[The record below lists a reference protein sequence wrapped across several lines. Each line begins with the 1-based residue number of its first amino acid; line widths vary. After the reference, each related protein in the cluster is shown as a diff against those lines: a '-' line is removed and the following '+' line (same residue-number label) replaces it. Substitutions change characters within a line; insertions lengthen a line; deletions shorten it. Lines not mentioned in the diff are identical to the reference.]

1 MLKKILLYLL
11 FQTLGFGQQTTIS
24 GYVVD
29 NLNRGIESAS
39 VLILDESNTTM
50 AYTFTKATGFFELT
64 LLKPETNYKLVA
76 SSLGFYKDVI
86 VLDFKT
92 KRNIEITIAL
102 KENTETLKE
111 VIIDTNPV
119 KGDTTSFK
127 TAKFTNQTEQTVE
140 DVLKK
145 IPGIEVQKDGSI
157 KAHGKFINK
166 LLVEGED
173 VFDKNYKIL
182 SKNLDAKVL
191 DMVQILDNYED
202 NPIFKRM
209 FNSSEKIAIN
219 LKLKKDKKN
228 IWFGNLNLG
237 AGVVSNNRW
246 KESLNIGLLRKKIK
260 LFYFGDY
267 NNLGEKATD
276 LITENINDNNYFAEE
291 RFEKTTKRVFGIN
304 SNENTSFSKSQSI
317 FNKALLNSISFTTKV
332 QPNFSV
338 RGVGFFTNDMQ
349 NQDAFS
355 ETKYAISTNPITF
368 IENSNY
374 QNNKTLASMELE
386 FKYYPN
392 QKNYFTN
399 LFIYKNNPATV
410 FSSLQYNDSQINQ
423 GANLKNQII
432 FNHLHHTFTFGK
444 NKVINNY
451 FYFGYDT
458 GNSQNTIASPL
469 LNNYLTGSYYGLVNQ
484 NIEKELMYYG
494 VKSKFISKFK
504 KLDHLIDFNFENN
517 VETISNVFLIN
528 GNSIPNF
535 ENNLKL
541 KQTIFDLGNTF
552 RYNFN
557 EKISL
562 STSLNYSNTNFAFY
576 DNQNNINLINPRIL
590 FSISKTVLGNFTFLY
605 SKNSTR
611 PEINTLTKNSI
622 LTNYRSF
629 NKGFEYQ
636 KPLENDIFS
645 LNHSLLND
653 KKRFAVNTSLSYSNL
668 KTIVGAETTI
678 DQNFIFSNYILTL
691 GGKNYNGNFD
701 YVNYIRSIKTSFKL
715 ETNQNFSTSLIK
727 VNNNEFVNLKN
738 YSSFYKF
745 SGTTFLT
752 SPFNFDFGFVLNY
765 SESIYNQI
773 ISKNKTQEAFLKMNY
788 NLNDVFIF
796 EINSSFYKINDTN
809 YYFINALFNY
819 NPKQSKLSYRMAFN
833 NVLNQNEFTTVSI
846 DSYNS
851 YKSTVNLVPR
861 YVLLNCKYRF

>member
-1 MLKKILLYLL
+1 MLKKVMLCLL
-11 FQTLGFGQQTTIS
+11 FQTLGFAQQIKLS
-24 GYVVD
+24 GFVKD
-29 NLNRGIESAS
+29 TQNRGIESAS
-39 VLILDESNTTM
+39 VLILDESKNTI
-50 AYTFTKATGFFELT
+50 AYTFTKNAGFFEFT
-64 LLKPETNYKLVA
+64 ILKPETNCKLVA
-76 SSLGFYKDVI
+76 SSLGFYKETI

-92 KRNIEITIAL
+92 KSYTDLTIVL
-102 KENTETLKE
+102 KESSEILKE

-140 DVLKK
+140 DILKK

-173 VFDKNYKIL
+173 IFDKNYKIL

-191 DMVQILDNYED
+191 DAVQILDNFED
-202 NPIFKRM
+202 NPIFKKM
-209 FNSSEKIAIN
+209 FNSSDKVAIN

-228 IWFGNLNLG
+228 IWFGNVSLG
-237 AGVVSNNRW
+237 AGVVSDNRW

-276 LITENINDNNYFAEE
+276 LITENINDNSYFAEE

-304 SNENTSFSKSQSI
+304 SNENASFSKSQSI
-317 FNKALLNSISFTTKV
+317 FNKALLNSVSFTTKV

-338 RGVGFFTNDMQ
+338 RGVGFFTNDIQ
-349 NQDAFS
+349 SQDSFS
-355 ETKYAISTNPITF
+355 ETKYAISSNPITF
-368 IENSNY
+368 FENSNY
-374 QNNKTLASMELE
+374 RNNKTLASMELE
-386 FKYYPN
+386 LKYYPN
-392 QKNYFTN
+392 LKNYFTN
-399 LFIYKNNPATV
+399 LFIYKNNPSTV
-410 FSSLQYNDSQINQ
+410 FNSLQYNDSQINQ

-451 FYFGYDT
+451 FYFGNDK

-469 LNNYLTGSYYGLVNQ
+469 LNNYLTGSNYGLVNQ
-484 NIEKELMYYG
+484 NIDKELLYYG
-494 VKSKFISKFK
+494 IKSKFISKFK

-535 ENNLKL
+535 ENYLKL

-552 RYNFN
+552 RYNFT
-557 EKISL
+557 EKIAL
-562 STSLNYSNTNFAFY
+562 STSLNYSNTNFNFY
-576 DNQNNINLINPRIL
+576 ENENNISLINPRVSLNINKSL
-590 FSISKTVLGNFTFLY
+590 LGNFTFLY
-605 SKNSTR
+605 SKNSTL

-636 KPLENDIFS
+636 KPLENEVFS
-645 LNHSLLND
+645 FTHSLLND
-653 KKRFAVNTSLSYSNL
+653 RKRFAVNTSLSYANL
-668 KTIVGAETTI
+668 KTIIGTENAI
-678 DQNFIFSNYILTL
+678 DQNFIFSNFILTK

-701 YVNYIRSIKTSFKL
+701 YVNYIRSLKTSFKL

-727 VNNNEFVNLKN
+727 VNSNEFVDLKN
-738 YSSFYKF
+738 YSSLYKF

-752 SPFNFDFGFVLNY
+752 SPFNFDFGFTLNY

-773 ISKNKTQEAFLKMNY
+773 TSKNKTQEAFLKMNY
-788 NLNDVFIF
+788 NLKDIFIVEF
-796 EINSSFYKINDTN
+796 NSNFYKINDNN
-809 YYFINALFNY
+809 YSFINAIFNY
-819 NPKQSKLSYRMAFN
+819 NPKQSKLSYRMVFN
-833 NVLNQNEFTTVSI
+833 NLINQNEFTTVSI
-846 DSYNS
+846 DNYSS
-851 YKSTVNLVPR
+851 YKSTINLVPR